1 MRFTCTSGAVPFPTL
16 APPDGFPRTKN
27 VRPLRTLFERFVA
40 LRYLRGAEGRGEGGS
55 FLRFITFVAIGG
67 VALGVAALLLS
78 LAIVRGF
85 SQEIQNK
92 IMGVGAHVQVRSYV
106 PDAPLSG
113 ADSLH
118 RRLAAYPD
126 VERAAPVVEDF
137 VLLRRSQQAIDG
149 VAMIGTDAPPPYL
162 EGRVVE
168 GSFDVTSPP
177 GDRPGLVVGRALADR
192 LGLETGEVVTAF
204 SMREQE
210 GGRSL
215 ARPRVRQF
223 VVRGIFETSL
233 TNVDDLFVFG
243 DIRAVRDLVGV
254 PAGTVSRFDLT
265 LRDVSKVDSV
275 AARVEDDFGFP
286 VSARTIYEQYSG
298 LFAWVDLQENII
310 PLVIGVIILVA
321 AFNIVGI
328 LLMMILEKTSEI
340 GTLQS
345 LGASGKT
352 VKRLFLLLG
361 LLIGAIGTSIG
372 MALAMGLS
380 VVQKQ
385 FQVIPLPAEAY
396 YMTHAPIQINL
407 VDYLIVGSLALVL
420 CGLAAYIPA
429 RVAARIEPVR
439 AIRFQ

>member
-1 MRFTCTSGAVPFPTL
+1 
-16 APPDGFPRTKN
+16 
-27 VRPLRTLFERFVA
+27 
-40 LRYLRGAEGRGEGGS
+40 
-55 FLRFITFVAIGG
+55 
-67 VALGVAALLLS
+67 
-78 LAIVRGF
+78 
-85 SQEIQNK
+85 
-92 IMGVGAHVQVRSYV
+92 
-106 PDAPLSG
+106 
-113 ADSLH
+113 
-118 RRLAAYPD
+118 
-126 VERAAPVVEDF
+126 
-137 VLLRRSQQAIDG
+137 
-149 VAMIGTDAPPPYL
+149 
-162 EGRVVE
+162 
-168 GSFDVTSPP
+168 
-177 GDRPGLVVGRALADR
+177 
-192 LGLETGEVVTAF
+192 
-204 SMREQE
+204 
-210 GGRSL
+210 
-215 ARPRVRQF
+215 VRQF

-407 VDYLIVGSLALVL
+407 VDYLIVGSLALLL

>member
-1 MRFTCTSGAVPFPTL
+1 
-16 APPDGFPRTKN
+16 
-27 VRPLRTLFERFVA
+27 LRTLFERFVA
-40 LRYLRGAEGRGEGGS
+40 LRYLRGAEGRGEGRS
-55 FLRFITFVAIGG
+55 FLRFITYVAIGG

-85 SQEIQNK
+85 SQEIQSK

-113 ADSLH
+113 ADSLQ
-118 RRLAAYPD
+118 RRLSAYAE
-126 VERAAPVVEDF
+126 VERTTPVVEDF

-149 VAMIGTDAPPPYL
+149 VAMIGTAAPPPYL
-162 EGRVVE
+162 EGRIVR
-168 GSFDVTSPP
+168 GSFDVAPSS
-177 GDRPGLVVGRALADR
+177 GDRLGLVVGQALAER
-192 LGLETGEVVTAF
+192 LGLDVGQVVTAF
-204 SMREQE
+204 SMREGD

-223 VVRGIFETSL
+223 VVRGVFETSL
-233 TNVDDLFVFG
+233 TNIDDLYVFG
-243 DIRAVRDLVGV
+243 DIRSVRNLVGM
-254 PAGTVSRFDLT
+254 PAGAVSRVDLT
-265 LRDVSKVDSV
+265 LQDVGTVDSV
-275 AARVEDDFGFP
+275 ASRVEEDFGFP
-286 VSARTIYEQYSG
+286 VAARTIYEQYSG

-345 LGASGKT
+345 LGASGRT

-361 LLIGAIGTSIG
+361 LLIGAIGTTIG
-372 MALAMGLS
+372 MAVAMGLS
-380 VVQKQ
+380 LVQQQ
-385 FQVIPLPAEAY
+385 FQLIPLPAEAY

-407 VDYLIVGSLALVL
+407 LDYLIVGTLALLL

>member
-1 MRFTCTSGAVPFPTL
+1 MRTV
-16 APPDGFPRTKN
+16 
-27 VRPLRTLFERFVA
+27 FERFVA
-40 LRYLRGAEGRGEGGS
+40 LRYLRGAEGRGEGES
-55 FLRFITFVAIGG
+55 FLRFITVVAVGG
-67 VALGVAALLLS
+67 VAVGVAALLLS

-113 ADSLH
+113 ADSLR
-118 RRLAAYPD
+118 RRLSAYPA

-137 VLLRRSQQAIDG
+137 VLLRRSRQAIDG
-149 VAMIGTDAPPPYL
+149 VALVGVEAPPPYL
-162 EGRVVE
+162 SGRLVA
-168 GSFDVTSPP
+168 GSFEMSGSPEQ
-177 GDRPGLVVGRALADR
+177 RPGLVVGAALAER
-192 LGLETGEVVTAF
+192 LGLDVGRVVTAF
-204 SMREQE
+204 SMREE
-210 GGRSL
+210 TGGRSL

-233 TNVDDLFVFG
+233 TNIDDLYVFG
-243 DIRAVRDLVGV
+243 DISAVRDLVGMETT
-254 PAGTVSRFDLT
+254 TVSRFDLT
-265 LRDVSKVDSV
+265 LRNVAAVDSV
-275 AARVEDDFGFP
+275 ASRVEEEFGFP
-286 VSARTIYEQYSG
+286 VAARTIYEQFAG

-345 LGASGKT
+345 LGASGRT
-352 VKRLFLLLG
+352 VKWLFLLLG
-361 LLIGAIGTSIG
+361 LLIGAVGTSIG
-372 MALAMGLS
+372 MGLAMGLS
-380 VVQKQ
+380 LVQKH

-407 VDYLIVGSLALVL
+407 VDYLIVGSLALLL

>member
-1 MRFTCTSGAVPFPTL
+1 
-16 APPDGFPRTKN
+16 
-27 VRPLRTLFERFVA
+27 
-40 LRYLRGAEGRGEGGS
+40 
-55 FLRFITFVAIGG
+55 
-67 VALGVAALLLS
+67 
-78 LAIVRGF
+78 
-85 SQEIQNK
+85 
-92 IMGVGAHVQVRSYV
+92 
-106 PDAPLSG
+106 
-113 ADSLH
+113 
-118 RRLAAYPD
+118 
-126 VERAAPVVEDF
+126 VVEDF

-162 EGRVVE
+162 EGRVVQ
-168 GSFDVTSPP
+168 GSFEVSASP
-177 GDRPGLVVGRALADR
+177 GERPGLVVGRALADR
-192 LGLETGEVVTAF
+192 LGLETGQVVTAF
-204 SMREQE
+204 SMRERE

-243 DIRAVRDLVGV
+243 DIRAVRNLVGI
-254 PAGTVSRFDLT
+254 PGGTVSRFDLT
-265 LRDVSKVDSV
+265 LRDVSKVDAV

-407 VDYLIVGSLALVL
+407 VDYLIVGSLALLL